1 MHRYNKQKKMDNL
14 LLRLTN
20 LCIYIIVCIYTSFA
34 QTALSE
40 SQNKPIVG
48 DRIERHIVQGLSY
61 DGSGD
66 SMFWDFSNCTIVD
79 DIVPIT
85 FATDTV
91 GFKSF
96 EPGIKNYYF
105 QNEEKVLLRSSK
117 SQYTKMNYTTPLLV
131 MKYPLN
137 YGDSISSPFAGN
149 GSFCKSYNI
158 SHNGTSIIL
167 ADAKGDI
174 AIPGYMVLR
183 DVLRIHIITF
193 NNVLLEGLEPNLKDT
208 ATAKLKIDDE
218 YHWYIKNCR
227 YPIFEYR
234 KSSSY
239 NNGELIGSQVES
251 YCFLPDSVINSCI
264 TYEDFYFN
272 TASSTI
278 NKTEEKAENP
288 IDYSMSQTG
297 YNITFSY
304 QTTTD
309 ATILFI
315 VTNTQGMVLQNKAVH
330 CKKEERNSTYFNCNG
345 YKPGEYVLYINTNGI
360 VNSEKFQIK

>member
-1 MHRYNKQKKMDNL
+1 MDNL

-20 LCIYIIVCIYTSFA
+20 LCIYIIVCIYTTFA

-61 DGSGD
+61 DSSGD
-66 SMFWDFSNCTIVD
+66 SVFWDFSNCRIMD

-117 SQYTKMNYTTPLLV
+117 SQYTNINYTTPLLV

-158 SHNGTSIIL
+158 SHNGTRTIL

-174 AIPGYMVLR
+174 AIPGNMVLR
-183 DVLRIHIITF
+183 DVLRIHSITY
-193 NNVLLEGLEPNLKDT
+193 NNVLLEGLEPNLQDT
-208 ATAKLKIDDE
+208 ATAKQEIEDM

-234 KSSSY
+234 KNSSY
-239 NNGELIGSQVES
+239 NNGILIGSQVES
-251 YCFLPDSVINSCI
+251 YCHLPDSVINNSI
-264 TYEDFYFN
+264 TYEDFVFN
-272 TASSTI
+272 GDSNASNEI
-278 NKTEEKAENP
+278 GEKAESP
-288 IDYSMSQTG
+288 IDYTISQIR
-297 YNITFSY
+297 NSINLSF
-304 QTTTD
+304 QTTTN
-309 ATILFI
+309 TTVIFI
-315 VTNTQGMVLQNKAVH
+315 VTNSQGIVFQNKTIH
-330 CKKEERNSTYFNCNG
+330 CEKGERYSTVFNCNG
-345 YKPGEYVLYINTNGI
+345 YKLGEYVLYINTNGI
-360 VNSEKFQIK
+360 VNSEKIQIK